1 MKELQNLNEQ
11 QREAAICTEGPLLI
25 LAGAG
30 SGKTSTMIHRIA
42 YLIKEKGVNP
52 YNILAVTFT
61 NKAAKEM
68 RERTEKLI
76 GSNFNLWILT
86 FHSTC
91 LRILRSN
98 IDLLG
103 YTKDFTVYD
112 TTDQKTLIKE
122 CIKAENLDDK
132 TFKIPYF
139 QKIIGDCKDKGISS
153 KQYIDKQS
161 IGSKEHK
168 VALVYERYEKVLKKN
183 NALDFDDLIL
193 KTVQIFEEH
202 DDVLEHYQERF
213 KYIMVDEYQ
222 DTNNIQYKFVE
233 LLARKYKN
241 ICVVGDDDQC
251 IYEWRGADIRNILE
265 FEKDFVNTNVIK
277 LEQNYRSSATILDAA
292 FSVIKNNNGR
302 KFKKLWTEKEAGEK
316 IKYHRAN
323 DERAEA
329 YFIAKEIDRL
339 KSQYK
344 SYSEF
349 TVLYRTHAQSRALE
363 DAFTM
368 LEVPYR
374 IYGGLRFYERKEIKD
389 IIAYLRLINNPI
401 DALAI
406 KRAINEP
413 KRGIG
418 AKTIEKLEALADAN
432 SVPLFDI
439 LINNEVLEG
448 LSTKISKGVKEF
460 TSVIRTYNARQESM
474 SLSELYDGILN
485 DCGIKRELKNEDTL
499 ESRSRLENLQEFKSV
514 IFEFEDKNEGGTLGD
529 FLEKIVL
536 ITDMDN
542 HDSTE
547 DAVTMM
553 TMHSAKGLEFPV
565 VFIPGMEDGIF
576 PGRRSFS
583 SPEGLEEERRLCYV
597 GMTRAKEKLYLTN
610 AESRM
615 LYGRTESFSESCF
628 IKEIDKK
635 LFENY
640 EEKKDIQEGNISQKK
655 ERFSPSEQMKYVRK
669 TQPKVEFNKESISGS
684 DIKDGDKVIHK
695 KFGIGT
701 VVSMDK
707 REGNT
712 SISIVFESAGLK
724 TLIMEFAPLTKVE

>member
-1 MKELQNLNEQ
+1 
-11 QREAAICTEGPLLI
+11 
-25 LAGAG
+25 
-30 SGKTSTMIHRIA
+30 
-42 YLIKEKGVNP
+42 
-52 YNILAVTFT
+52 
-61 NKAAKEM
+61 
-68 RERTEKLI
+68 
-76 GSNFNLWILT
+76 
-86 FHSTC
+86 
-91 LRILRSN
+91 
-98 IDLLG
+98 
-103 YTKDFTVYD
+103 
-112 TTDQKTLIKE
+112 
-122 CIKAENLDDK
+122 
-132 TFKIPYF
+132 
-139 QKIIGDCKDKGISS
+139 
-153 KQYIDKQS
+153 
-161 IGSKEHK
+161 
-168 VALVYERYEKVLKKN
+168 
-183 NALDFDDLIL
+183 
-193 KTVQIFEEH
+193 
-202 DDVLEHYQERF
+202 
-213 KYIMVDEYQ
+213 
-222 DTNNIQYKFVE
+222 
-233 LLARKYKN
+233 
-241 ICVVGDDDQC
+241 
-251 IYEWRGADIRNILE
+251 
-265 FEKDFVNTNVIK
+265 
-277 LEQNYRSSATILDAA
+277 
-292 FSVIKNNNGR
+292 
-302 KFKKLWTEKEAGEK
+302 
-316 IKYHRAN
+316 
-323 DERAEA
+323 
-329 YFIAKEIDRL
+329 
-339 KSQYK
+339 
-344 SYSEF
+344 
-349 TVLYRTHAQSRALE
+349 
-363 DAFTM
+363 
-368 LEVPYR
+368 
-374 IYGGLRFYERKEIKD
+374 
-389 IIAYLRLINNPI
+389 
-401 DALAI
+401 
-406 KRAINEP
+406 
-413 KRGIG
+413 
-418 AKTIEKLEALADAN
+418 
-432 SVPLFDI
+432 
-439 LINNEVLEG
+439 
-448 LSTKISKGVKEF
+448 
-460 TSVIRTYNARQESM
+460 M